1 MSGLRKVNF
10 TYTVNSNTVTVWSKL
25 LTISTTPQEKPAPLK
40 IPSDLLSALEALA
53 EHSGISTQ
61 TLLRDAIEDWLLTSA
76 RTLAGRPK
84 KFNEKFN
91 VVNAPEIKFD
101 KMANSPLI

>member
-1 MSGLRKVNF
+1 
-10 TYTVNSNTVTVWSKL
+10 
-25 LTISTTPQEKPAPLK
+25 LK